1 MFLMI
6 NITNMLQKLQ
16 TERGDEINDWFQ
28 AQYLKAGRFAPIYS
42 SVDVRNADYKIA
54 PVDTNLFPAGFNN
67 LSEAGIERASIAFA
81 AHLSASGINCQKL
94 VLISENHTRNLPYFA
109 NLNAIKRIIENC
121 GIEVRLS
128 RFDLSADEIM
138 DLPLEESTIQF
149 EAMTI
154 KDDALI
160 LASGFIPD
168 LVLLNN
174 DLSGGMEE
182 ILTQIEQPVL
192 PSPYQG
198 WFARRKSQH
207 FGTYNRLVNDF
218 ANQFEIDS
226 WLISTYIHNCGKID
240 FKERKGMECV
250 ALGVDKIIHLLRAK
264 YEEYSIERSP
274 YVYVKADSG
283 TYGMGIMTVRSGD
296 ELLELNKKERN
307 KMNVIKEGVK
317 NEEVIIQEGVP
328 TANSFN
334 GDAAE
339 PLVYLIGG
347 EVVDIF
353 WRSNASRDDEIS
365 LNAAGMKFDSFAGAD
380 FTDANELHLIAR
392 LASLAASLEDYNFQ
406 NVLSNW
412 K

>member
-1 MFLMI
+1 
-6 NITNMLQKLQ
+6 MLQKLQ
-16 TERGDEINDWFQ
+16 TERASEINDWFQ
-28 AQYLKAGRFAPIYS
+28 AQYLKAVRFAPIYS
-42 SVDVRNADYKIA
+42 SVDVRNAGYKIA

-67 LSEAGIERASIAFA
+67 LSEAGIERASAAFA
-81 AHLSASGINCQKL
+81 AHLKASNINCQKL

-121 GIEVRLS
+121 GIEEVRLS
-128 RFDLSADEIM
+128 RFDLGADDIM
-138 DLPLEESTIQF
+138 ELPLEESTIQF
-149 EAMTI
+149 EGMTI
-154 KDDALI
+154 KNNALI
-160 LASGFIPD
+160 LASGLKPD

-182 ILTQIEQPVL
+182 ILTQIQQPVL
-192 PSPYQG
+192 PNPYQG

-207 FGTYNRLVNDF
+207 FGTYNRLINDF
-218 ANQFEIDS
+218 SNQFEIDS
-226 WLISTYIHNCGKID
+226 WLISTYIYNCGKID

-264 YEEYSIERSP
+264 YEEYGIERSP

-339 PLVYLIGG
+339 PLVYLVGG

-380 FTDANELHLIAR
+380 FSSASELHLIAK